1 MQVTE
6 SIIMFI
12 YLVVLTVIGI
22 YFYRRAR
29 QSESDYLQP
38 DKASTHLLAHL
49 LFLRQLPVRVRYLV
63 QSAQVLP

>member
-29 QSESDYLQP
+29 QSESDYFTAGQSINTFVG
-38 DKASTHLLAHL
+38 AFAI
-49 LFLRQLPVRVRYLV
+49 LRQLPVRVRYLV